1 MRMPQEEESYLHAFG
16 SKPLQFSER
25 ISVEERWA
33 RRLGGGAR
41 AESSLEEDRQRRVE
55 TSNQSAV
62 IRPFCARASNSRREA
77 RDLGNGD

>member
-41 AESSLEEDRQRRVE
+41 AESSLLLKK
-55 TSNQSAV
+55 TAK
-62 IRPFCARASNSRREA
+62 
-77 RDLGNGD
+77 GG